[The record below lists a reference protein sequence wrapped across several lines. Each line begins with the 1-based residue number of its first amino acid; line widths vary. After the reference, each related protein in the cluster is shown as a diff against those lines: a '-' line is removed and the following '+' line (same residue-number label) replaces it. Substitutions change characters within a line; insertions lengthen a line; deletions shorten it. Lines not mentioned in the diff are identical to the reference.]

1 MKAWIWLGAF
11 LLLWGQTRL
20 RVGSMVPADSPW
32 EDALNEYI
40 KAVERT
46 LGPGKVTFRKF
57 LGGQLG
63 GEVEMVRSVRMGTL
77 DMGMFSIGAMAEGLG
92 MPELLVLELPFLF
105 ESDEEVDYVMDQL
118 FEDFKKRLMEKDV
131 VLIFWG
137 VNGWR
142 HFGCS
147 TKPLLTPADFKGLKM
162 RAQEAPTYIEMYK
175 ALGATPVPLPMT
187 ELLMA
192 LKNRMVDGFDQTV
205 IFSVSTGLMGQIKHF
220 TLSRHVYQPGALV
233 MSKKTFDKLPAD
245 IQRALLVE
253 KERASLQAKGR
264 KLVRDEEQSILASV
278 EKDSGVRFYRLSPQ
292 QREAFRKAMEA
303 AMPRFE
309 AHLGPQGKPLL
320 ALVRAKITEY
330 RKSRSQTKQ

>member
-1 MKAWIWLGAF
+1 MRVVRWFFAF
-11 LLLWGQTRL
+11 ALLWGQVKL
-20 RVGSMVPADSPW
+20 RVGSMVPTDSPW
-32 EDALNEYI
+32 EEALDDYI
-40 KAVERT
+40 KAVERAT
-46 LGPGKVTFRKF
+46 GPGKVSFRKF
-57 LGGQLG
+57 LSGQLG

-77 DMGMFSIGAMAEGLG
+77 DVGMFSTGAMAEGLS

-105 ESDEEVDYVMDQL
+105 ESDEEVDYVMDAL
-118 FEDFKKRLMEKDV
+118 FEEFKKRLLEKDI

-142 HFGCS
+142 HFGCA
-147 TKPLLTPADFKGLKM
+147 TKPILSPADLKGLKM

-175 ALGATPVPLPMT
+175 VLGATPVPLPMT

-205 IFSVSTGLMGQIKHF
+205 IFSVSSGLMGQIKHF

-233 MSKKTFDKLPAD
+233 ISKKAFDRLPPE

-253 KERASLQAKGR
+253 KERAGLQAKGR
-264 KLVRDEEQSILASV
+264 KLVRDDEQSILAGA
-278 EKDSGVRFYRLSPQ
+278 EKDANVKFYRLSPQ
-292 QREAFRKAMEA
+292 QRDAFRKVIEA

-309 AHLGPQGKPLL
+309 AHLGPQGKSLL
-320 ALVRAKITEY
+320 AQVRGKIAEY
-330 RKSRSQTKQ
+330 RRSKAPTK